1 MAVLAQEVTSVTC
14 VAKSAID
21 ASEYFLLYG
30 MGSDFEENAY
40 HVWFDKAGGD
50 SEPSGLSS
58 TGIEC
63 DISSVSTATDV
74 GGVVATQVAANADF
88 SASNDSGTVTITNA
102 VRGTVTDAAD
112 GNIGGSFAVSTTTQ
126 GTGTKNSNHK
136 HPEDDMAWF
145 IQDDHLAVIT
155 TKGSDSTSIHSKLG
169 DWKGIDESVIEGFL
183 IHYMAEPNAVSAITD
198 TPDIDNTLHSFLV
211 DYVKCKLYMDR
222 AGLLSLSDAN
232 ASAVTMNLS
241 SQHERKWKESLIKYG
256 SKKRDKVGGPR
267 RIMPPNIQ

>member
-30 MGSDFEENAY
+30 MGTDFEENAY
-40 HVWFDKAGGD
+40 HVWFDVNSGD

-63 DISSVSTATDV
+63 DISSVSTASAV

-88 SASNDSGTVTITNA
+88 SAANEAGTVTITNA

-145 IQDDHLAVIT
+145 IQDDHLAVVT
-155 TKGSDSTSIHSKLG
+155 TKGSDSTSVHSKLG

-183 IHYMAEPNAVSAITD
+183 IHYMAEPDAVSAITD

-211 DYVKCKLYMDR
+211 DYIKCKLYMDR
-222 AGLLSLSDAN
+222 AGLMSLTDAN
-232 ASAVTMNLS
+232 ASAVSMNLS
-241 SQHERKWKESLIKYG
+241 SQHERKWKECLIKYG

-267 RIMPPNIQ
+267 RIMPPNMQ

>member
-40 HVWFDKAGGD
+40 HVWFDVAGGD
-50 SEPSGLSS
+50 AEPSGLSS

-63 DISSVSTATDV
+63 DISSVSTATAV

-145 IQDDHLAVIT
+145 IQGDHLAVVT
-155 TKGSDSTSIHSKLG
+155 TKGSSSTSVHSKLG

-183 IHYMAEPNAVSAITD
+183 IHYMAEPNAVSAITE

-222 AGLLSLSDAN
+222 AGQLSVSDAN
-232 ASAVTMNLS
+232 ASAISMNLS
-241 SQHERKWKESLIKYG
+241 SQHERKWKECLIKYG
-256 SKKRDKVGGPR
+256 SKKRDKVGGAR
-267 RIMPPNIQ
+267 RIMPPDIR

>member
-40 HVWFDKAGGD
+40 HVWFDVAGGD
-50 SEPSGLSS
+50 AEPSGLSS

-63 DISSVSTATDV
+63 DISSVSTATAV

-145 IQDDHLAVIT
+145 IQGDHLAVVT
-155 TKGSDSTSIHSKLG
+155 TKGSSSTSVHSKLG
-169 DWKGIDESVIEGFL
+169 DWKSIDESVIEGFL

-222 AGLLSLSDAN
+222 AGQLSVSDAN
-232 ASAVTMNLS
+232 ASAISMNLS
-241 SQHERKWKESLIKYG
+241 SQHERKWKECLIKYG
-256 SKKRDKVGGPR
+256 SKKRDKIGGAR
-267 RIMPPNIQ
+267 RIMPSNLQ

>member
-14 VAKSAID
+14 VAKSAIG

-40 HVWFDKAGGD
+40 HVWFDVNSGD

-58 TGIEC
+58 TGIEV
-63 DISSVSTATDV
+63 DISADTN
-74 GGVVATQVAANADF
+74 ATQVASRATTAITAQTDF
-88 SASNDSGTVTITNA
+88 SAISSSEVITITNA

-145 IQDDHLAVIT
+145 IQGDHLAVVT
-155 TKGSDSTSIHSKLG
+155 TKGSSSTSVHSKLG

-222 AGLLSLSDAN
+222 AGILSVSDAN
-232 ASAVTMNLS
+232 ASMVSMNIS
-241 SQHERKWKESLIKYG
+241 SQHERKWKECLIKYG
-256 SKKRDKVGGPR
+256 SKKRDKVGGAR
-267 RIMPPNIQ
+267 RIMPPDIR

>member
-1 MAVLAQEVTSVTC
+1 MAVLAQEVTTVLC
-14 VAKSAID
+14 VADSSSSLSGK
-21 ASEYFLLYG
+21 YFTISG
-30 MGSDFEENAY
+30 MGSDFEQNDY
-40 HVWFDKAGGD
+40 HVWIDVGSA
-50 SEPSGLSS
+50 STEPSGLSS
-58 TGIEC
+58 TGVEVN
-63 DISSVSTATDV
+63 ISADASAATVATAVNSALDALADFGSSRDTATL
-74 GGVVATQVAANADF
+74 
-88 SASNDSGTVTITNA
+88 TVTNA
-102 VRGTVTDAAD
+102 VRGSVTDAANVD
-112 GNIGGSFAVSTTTQ
+112 AGFTISTATD

-145 IQDDHLAVIT
+145 IQDDHLAVVT
-155 TKGSDSTSIHSKLG
+155 TKGSSSTSVHSKLG

-241 SQHERKWKESLIKYG
+241 SQHERKWKECLIKYG
-256 SKKRDKVGGPR
+256 SKKRDKTGGAR
-267 RIMPPNIQ
+267 RIMPPDIR

>member
-1 MAVLAQEVTSVTC
+1 MAVLAQEITSVTC

-30 MGSDFEENAY
+30 MGSDFEENVY
-40 HVWFDKAGGD
+40 HVWYDVSGSD

-58 TGIEC
+58 TGIEVT
-63 DISSVSTATDV
+63 ISADTSATHVAARTVTAIDAV
-74 GGVVATQVAANADF
+74 ADFAATQ
-88 SASNDSGTVTITNA
+88 SSETVIITNA
-102 VRGTVTDAAD
+102 VRGSVTDAAD
-112 GNIGGSFAVSTTTQ
+112 VNSGFTISTATQ

-136 HPEDDMAWF
+136 HPEDDMGWF
-145 IQDDHLAVIT
+145 LQGDHLAVVT
-155 TKGSDSTSIHSKLG
+155 TKGSTSTSVHSKLG

-183 IHYMAEPNAVSAITD
+183 IHYTAEPNAVSALTD

-222 AGLLSLSDAN
+222 AGQLSISDAN
-232 ASAVTMNLS
+232 ASSISMNLS
-241 SQHERKWKESLIKYG
+241 SQHERKWKECLIKYG

-267 RIMPPNIQ
+267 RIMPPNMQ